1 MEAWGWGAEEAGEGP
16 SWRRAGD
23 RETHGREPKG
33 QSPGP
38 GSPTWTAALPPS
50 PQQQGKTQSLWNS
63 DARSMGRR
71 PLPNPRP
78 GACPVL
84 KHPTGDPAGK
94 EAALALTSTMKDPRQ
109 GEQPLHP
116 CRGDGAPHTLGK
128 VTGPSRQGHI
138 RNKVSVPV
146 DTSERTSE
154 RLFQKTA
161 KTESF
166 SHPYPTE
173 SGRVLFPHE

>member
-1 MEAWGWGAEEAGEGP
+1 
-16 SWRRAGD
+16 
-23 RETHGREPKG
+23 
-33 QSPGP
+33 
-38 GSPTWTAALPPS
+38 
-50 PQQQGKTQSLWNS
+50 
-63 DARSMGRR
+63 MGRC

-78 GACPVL
+78 GTCPAL

-94 EAALALTSTMKDPRQ
+94 EAALAVTSTMKDPRQ

-128 VTGPSRQGHI
+128 VTGPLRQGHI
-138 RNKVSVPV
+138 RKKASVPV

-166 SHPYPTE
+166 SPTLQNQAGFPFPIIGGGGLGACLSSLQE
-173 SGRVLFPHE
+173 QEQSQGPGHLSTGPSSPHSGRGPAHWWLSLEHLRT

>member
-1 MEAWGWGAEEAGEGP
+1 
-16 SWRRAGD
+16 
-23 RETHGREPKG
+23 
-33 QSPGP
+33 
-38 GSPTWTAALPPS
+38 
-50 PQQQGKTQSLWNS
+50 
-63 DARSMGRR
+63 MGRC

-78 GACPVL
+78 GTCPAL

-128 VTGPSRQGHI
+128 VTGPLRQGHI
-138 RNKVSVPV
+138 RKKASVPV

-173 SGRVLFPHE
+173 SGRVPFPHE